1 MNDLKS
7 NVENLEALAKDYKLK
22 ETHPSI
28 SRDLEY
34 AAADIKLLKDQ
45 VFEYRTFQEKL
56 NEREKNLSQSLFEYL
71 KPQIKSFITDEIET
85 CIDENQTIEG
95 LVSDVD
101 TLRDNLDSF
110 EVDEDSVKD
119 AVRDLFNYGDVSI
132 KVEVN

>member
-7 NVENLEALAKDYKLK
+7 NTEHLEALAKDYK
-22 ETHPSI
+22 ETHPNT

-34 AAADIKLLKDQ
+34 AVADIKLLKDR
-45 VFEYRTFQEKL
+45 VFEYRTLQEKL

-71 KPQIKSFITDEIET
+71 KPQIKSFITHEIEM

-110 EVDEDSVKD
+110 EVDEDTIKD
-119 AVRDLFNYGDVSI
+119 AVKDLFNYGGVS
-132 KVEVN
+132 VSLEVN

>member
-1 MNDLKS
+1 MENLKS
-7 NVENLEALAKDYKLK
+7 NLDNLEALAKDYK
-22 ETHPSI
+22 ETHPST

-71 KPQIKSFITDEIET
+71 KPQIKSFITHEIEM
-85 CIDENQTIEG
+85 CIDENQTIDQ

-110 EVDEDSVKD
+110 EIDEDSVKD
-119 AVRDLFNYGDVSI
+119 AVRDLFNYGGVS
-132 KVEVN
+132 VSLEVN

>member
-1 MNDLKS
+1 MENLKS
-7 NVENLEALAKDYKLK
+7 NIDNLEALAKDYK
-22 ETHPSI
+22 ETHPST

-71 KPQIKSFITDEIET
+71 KPQIKSFITHEIET
-85 CIDENQTIEG
+85 CIDENQTIDG

-110 EVDEDSVKD
+110 EVDEEAVKD
-119 AVRDLFNYGDVSI
+119 AVRDLFNYGDATI
-132 KVEVN
+132 KVELN

>member
-1 MNDLKS
+1 MENLKS
-7 NVENLEALAKDYKLK
+7 NIDTLEALARYYK
-22 ETHPSI
+22 ETHPST

-34 AAADIKLLKDQ
+34 AAFDIKLLKDQ
-45 VFEYRTFQEKL
+45 VYEYRTRQEKL
-56 NEREKNLSQSLFEYL
+56 DEREKNLSSSLFEYL
-71 KPQIKSFITDEIET
+71 KPQIKTFIAQEIELA
-85 CIDENQTIEG
+85 IDESQTIDQ

-110 EVDEDSVKD
+110 EIDEDSVKD

>member
-1 MNDLKS
+1 MENLKS
-7 NVENLEALAKDYKLK
+7 NVETLEALARDYK
-22 ETHPSI
+22 ETHPST

-34 AAADIKLLKDQ
+34 AAFDIKLLKDQ
-45 VFEYRTFQEKL
+45 VYEYRTSQEKL
-56 NEREKNLSQSLFEYL
+56 NEREKNLSSSLFEYL
-71 KPQIKSFITDEIET
+71 KPQIKTFIAQEIELAMDESLT
-85 CIDENQTIEG
+85 IDQ

-110 EVDEDSVKD
+110 EIDEDSVKD

>member
-1 MNDLKS
+1 MENLKS
-7 NVENLEALAKDYKLK
+7 NVETLEALARDYK
-22 ETHPSI
+22 ETHPST

-34 AAADIKLLKDQ
+34 AAFDIKLLKDQ
-45 VFEYRTFQEKL
+45 VYEYRTSQEKL
-56 NEREKNLSQSLFEYL
+56 NEREKNLSSSLFEYL
-71 KPQIKSFITDEIET
+71 KPQIKTFIAQEIELAM
-85 CIDENQTIEG
+85 DESQTIDQ

-110 EVDEDSVKD
+110 EIDEDSVKD

>member
-1 MNDLKS
+1 MENLKS
-7 NVENLEALAKDYKLK
+7 NLDNLEALAKDYK
-22 ETHPSI
+22 ETHPST

-71 KPQIKSFITDEIET
+71 KPQIKSFITHEIEM
-85 CIDENQTIEG
+85 CIDENQTIDQ

-110 EVDEDSVKD
+110 EIDEDSVKD
-119 AVRDLFNYGDVSI
+119 AVRDLFNYGGVS
-132 KVEVN
+132 VSLEGN

>member
-1 MNDLKS
+1 MENLKS
-7 NVENLEALAKDYKLK
+7 NVETLEALARDYK
-22 ETHPSI
+22 ETHPST

-34 AAADIKLLKDQ
+34 AAFDIKILKDQ
-45 VFEYRTFQEKL
+45 VYEYRTSQEKL
-56 NEREKNLSQSLFEYL
+56 NEREKNLSSSLFEYL
-71 KPQIKSFITDEIET
+71 KPQIKTFIAQEIELAM
-85 CIDENQTIEG
+85 DESQTIDQ

-110 EVDEDSVKD
+110 EIDEDSVKD

>member
-1 MNDLKS
+1 MENLKS
-7 NVENLEALAKDYKLK
+7 NIDTLEALARDYK
-22 ETHPSI
+22 ETHPST

-34 AAADIKLLKDQ
+34 AAFDIKLLKDQ
-45 VFEYRTFQEKL
+45 VYEYRTRQEKL
-56 NEREKNLSQSLFEYL
+56 DEREKNLSSSLFEYL
-71 KPQIKSFITDEIET
+71 KPQIKTFIAQEIELA
-85 CIDENQTIEG
+85 IDESQTIDQ

-110 EVDEDSVKD
+110 EIDEDSVKD

>member
-7 NVENLEALAKDYKLK
+7 NLEHLETLAKDFK
-22 ETHPSI
+22 ETHPST

-71 KPQIKSFITDEIET
+71 KPQIRSFITHEIEM

-110 EVDEDSVKD
+110 EIDEDTIKD
-119 AVRDLFNYGDVSI
+119 AVKDLFKYGGVS
-132 KVEVN
+132 VSLEVN

>member
-1 MNDLKS
+1 MENLKS
-7 NVENLEALAKDYKLK
+7 NIDTLEALARDYK
-22 ETHPSI
+22 ETHPST

-34 AAADIKLLKDQ
+34 AAFDIKLLKDQ
-45 VFEYRTFQEKL
+45 VYEYKTRQEKL
-56 NEREKNLSQSLFEYL
+56 DEREKNLSSSLFEYL
-71 KPQIKSFITDEIET
+71 KPQIKTFIAQEIELA
-85 CIDENQTIEG
+85 IDESQTIDQ

-110 EVDEDSVKD
+110 EIDEDSVKD

>member
-1 MNDLKS
+1 MENLKS
-7 NVENLEALAKDYKLK
+7 NIDNLEALAKDYK
-22 ETHPSI
+22 ETHPST

-45 VFEYRTFQEKL
+45 VFEYRTFQEEL
-56 NEREKNLSQSLFEYL
+56 NRREKNLSQSLFEFL
-71 KPQIKSFITDEIET
+71 EPQIKSFITHEIEM

-110 EVDEDSVKD
+110 EIDEDTIKD
-119 AVRDLFNYGDVSI
+119 AVKDLFNYGGVS
-132 KVEVN
+132 VSLEVN